1 MKILVEVL
9 PEDIPE
15 VRMFPSS
22 VNCPLARALQ
32 RCELDPHAWVGN
44 TLAHVKGSIYKL
56 SPEALAFIAKYD
68 SLEPVEPASFE
79 LDLLKEG
86 AIK

>member
-22 VNCPLARALQ
+22 VYCPLARAIQ
-32 RCELDPHAWVGN
+32 RSQSTPHAWVD
-44 TLAHVKGSIYKL
+44 TSAAHVKGSIYKL